1 MEPAASEVLYV
12 YPVIRLLVWKQLAAK
27 SFLIS
32 ADLAFVVRRSQG
44 QKVDSAKL
52 EQLILQ
58 HLDSFK
64 SIYSS
69 ADMQPK
75 FHFSKHLPG
84 LLGRYKLCELLVP

>member
-1 MEPAASEVLYV
+1 VRVSSDSASGLETSEDAVD
-12 YPVIRLLVWKQLAAK
+12 KLAAK

-44 QKVDSAKL
+44 QKVDPAKL

-64 SIYSS
+64 SIHSS

-84 LLGRYKLCELLVP
+84 LLGRHKLCELLVP

>member
-1 MEPAASEVLYV
+1 M
-12 YPVIRLLVWKQLAAK
+12 YPVIRLLVLETSEDAVDKLAAK
-27 SFLIS
+27 VLSDPLLILHLLS
-32 ADLAFVVRRSQG
+32 EGRKG
-44 QKVDSAKL
+44 QKVDPAKL

-64 SIYSS
+64 SIHSS

-84 LLGRYKLCELLVP
+84 LLGRHKLCELLVP